1 MTKKNLYIMA
11 GIIGIILLLVIIVIT
26 RNADS
31 NKKAYEAFKEYYN
44 EFYYRHLDDEIS
56 TIDCGGQIVMN
67 ENGKP
72 ILAICDLNLTDE
84 RPNAEVYLYEYKDE
98 EVIEIA
104 KATGIE
110 TEIEGLYIDVYNG
123 KITMCT
129 EPLGTRNAIVYVL
142 EEYGFNTESIIK
154 AGGLEGYNKEN
165 KYNEFW
171 VETRRYTDT
180 PLYIAFYS
188 VLEDEMALNGSD
200 FESILNGL
208 AKVDAKTMLD
218 VKKVYTDY
226 FRVENINR
234 HPEFV
239 YVENDLLYCYNIDE
253 EKLLFEDTIGNIEI
267 LEMIDTIP
275 GKIEGIEVGLGSNAK
290 CSQVYELKIE
300 DIESIEYDEQNIT
313 IKTKE
318 GEEYKFATTYAYDMS
333 HVYYT
338 EYKVSD
344 GETYEITVEKVKEY
358 FDTGAIK
365 DISLYMERLD
375 STIAFLQSLTVYIGE
390 AANTVE
396 DVETPINT
404 EDANTVE
411 NVETEESVVASE
423 EESNVNKFGEVTKED
438 RYDPFGNLAGYTTKE
453 FYEGGAL
460 HTDYNLEGIKTHA
473 KEYFSVKTGEDAYT
487 LYEKADYYYDT
498 EGNLFETYLLEYD
511 ESYKISKQSHY
522 NGSEL
527 VSYTLYEYW
536 DNGSLKSSLIY
547 NSSGNLIE
555 EWGYDENGNLTEFET
570 YEY

>member
-1 MTKKNLYIMA
+1 MYCRKCGNQLEDDALFCIKCGTKAIIEENEVISKENGTKDIVNTGVVIDNVVKEDSKPIIDTKVIIDKVTEIKGSLKGMTKKNLYIMA

-31 NKKAYEAFKEYYN
+31 NTKAYEAFKEYYN

-56 TIDCGGQIVMN
+56 TIDCGGQIVIN
-67 ENGKP
+67 ENGEP

-84 RPNAEVYLYEYKDE
+84 RPSAEVYLYEYKDE

-129 EPLGTRNAIVYVL
+129 EPLGTRNVTVYVL

-239 YVENDLLYCYNIDE
+239 YVENCI
-253 EKLLFEDTIGNIEI
+253 
-267 LEMIDTIP
+267 
-275 GKIEGIEVGLGSNAK
+275 V
-290 CSQVYELKIE
+290 
-300 DIESIEYDEQNIT
+300 IT
-313 IKTKE
+313 
-318 GEEYKFATTYAYDMS
+318 
-333 HVYYT
+333 
-338 EYKVSD
+338 
-344 GETYEITVEKVKEY
+344 
-358 FDTGAIK
+358 
-365 DISLYMERLD
+365 
-375 STIAFLQSLTVYIGE
+375 
-390 AANTVE
+390 
-396 DVETPINT
+396 
-404 EDANTVE
+404 
-411 NVETEESVVASE
+411 
-423 EESNVNKFGEVTKED
+423 
-438 RYDPFGNLAGYTTKE
+438 
-453 FYEGGAL
+453 
-460 HTDYNLEGIKTHA
+460 
-473 KEYFSVKTGEDAYT
+473 
-487 LYEKADYYYDT
+487 
-498 EGNLFETYLLEYD
+498 
-511 ESYKISKQSHY
+511 
-522 NGSEL
+522 
-527 VSYTLYEYW
+527 
-536 DNGSLKSSLIY
+536 
-547 NSSGNLIE
+547 
-555 EWGYDENGNLTEFET
+555 
-570 YEY
+570 